1 MENKEQVFLYIRDEI
16 EKIADQEE
24 KQILEEAKA
33 LEKEAYAQM
42 EAEAK
47 KDAKRQLEKEL
58 AAISSKASID
68 AAANLEQ
75 RTKKLVEKRDELV
88 KNIFEQAKNQ
98 LVAFVE
104 SNEYKDY
111 MINHI
116 QKIGQEYQMTGCVLN
131 LRKEDMKYQKELVKA
146 YGFDIE
152 VKINDQIRLGGFIIE
167 NPVTHVVCDETLETA
182 LENQKD
188 WFYKTSGLMIK

>member
-88 KNIFEQAKNQ
+88 KNIFEQAKNK
-98 LVAFVE
+98 LIAFVE
-104 SNEYKDY
+104 SDEYKDY
-111 MINHI
+111 LINHI
-116 QKIGQEYQMTGCVLN
+116 QKIGQEYQMTGCILN

-152 VKINDQIRLGGFIIE
+152 VKDNDQIHLGGFIIE

>member
-88 KNIFEQAKNQ
+88 KNIFEQAKNK
-98 LVAFVE
+98 LIAFVE
-104 SNEYKDY
+104 SDEYKDY
-111 MINHI
+111 LINHI
-116 QKIGQEYQMTGCVLN
+116 QKIGQEYQMTGCILN

-152 VKINDQIRLGGFIIE
+152 VKDNNQIHLGGFIIE

>member
-68 AAANLEQ
+68 AASNLEQ

-88 KNIFEQAKNQ
+88 KNIFEQAKNK
-98 LVAFVE
+98 LIAFVE
-104 SNEYKDY
+104 SDEYKDY
-111 MINHI
+111 LIDHI
-116 QKIGQEYQMTGCVLN
+116 QKIGQEYQMTGCILN

-152 VKINDQIRLGGFIIE
+152 VKDNNQIHLGGFIIE

>member
-88 KNIFEQAKNQ
+88 KNIFEQAKNK
-98 LVAFVE
+98 LIAFVE
-104 SNEYKDY
+104 SDEYKDY
-111 MINHI
+111 LINHI
-116 QKIGQEYQMTGCVLN
+116 QKIGQEYQMTGCILN

-152 VKINDQIRLGGFIIE
+152 VKENDQIHLGGFIIE
-167 NPVTHVVCDETLETA
+167 NHVTHVVCD
-182 LENQKD
+182 
-188 WFYKTSGLMIK
+188 

>member
-16 EKIADQEE
+16 EKVADREE
-24 KQILEEAKA
+24 KQILEEADA

-88 KNIFEQAKNQ
+88 KNIFEQAKNK
-98 LVAFVE
+98 LIAFVE
-104 SNEYKDY
+104 SDEYKDY
-111 MINHI
+111 LIDHI
-116 QKIGQEYQMTGCVLN
+116 QKIGQEYQMTGCILN

-152 VKINDQIRLGGFIIE
+152 VKDNNQIHLGGFIIE

>member
-98 LVAFVE
+98 LIAFVE
-104 SNEYKDY
+104 SDEYKDY
-111 MINHI
+111 LIDHI
-116 QKIGQEYQMTGCVLN
+116 QKIGQEYQMTGCILN

>member
-24 KQILEEAKA
+24 KQILEEAKT

-88 KNIFEQAKNQ
+88 KNIFEQAKNK
-98 LVAFVE
+98 LIAFVE
-104 SNEYKDY
+104 SDEYKDY
-111 MINHI
+111 LIDHI
-116 QKIGQEYQMTGCVLN
+116 QKIGQEYQMTGCILN

-152 VKINDQIRLGGFIIE
+152 VKDNDQIHLGGFIIE

>member
-16 EKIADQEE
+16 KKVADREE
-24 KQILEEAKA
+24 KQILEEADI
-33 LEKEAYAQM
+33 LEKEAYQQM

-58 AAISSKASID
+58 ASISSKASIES
-68 AAANLEQ
+68 ATNLEQ
-75 RTKKLVEKRDELV
+75 RTKKLVEKREELV
-88 KNIFEQAKNQ
+88 KDIFAQAKNQ
-98 LVAFVE
+98 LEAFVKTK
-104 SNEYKDY
+104 EYKDY
-111 MINHI
+111 LIRHI
-116 QKIGQEYQMTGCVLN
+116 QKIGQDYQMTGCILN
-131 LRKEDMKYQKELVKA
+131 LREEDMPYQKDLVQA
-146 YGFDIE
+146 YGFDID
-152 VKINDQIRLGGFIIE
+152 VQVDHHIQLGGFVIE

>member
-88 KNIFEQAKNQ
+88 KNIFEQAKNK
-98 LVAFVE
+98 LIAFVE
-104 SNEYKDY
+104 SDEYKDY
-111 MINHI
+111 LIDHI
-116 QKIGQEYQMTGCVLN
+116 QKIGQEYQMTGCILN

-152 VKINDQIRLGGFIIE
+152 VKDNNQIHLGGFIIE

>member
-88 KNIFEQAKNQ
+88 KNIFEQAKNK
-98 LVAFVE
+98 LIAFVE
-104 SNEYKDY
+104 SDEYKDY
-111 MINHI
+111 LIDHI
-116 QKIGQEYQMTGCVLN
+116 QKIGQEYQMTGCILN

-152 VKINDQIRLGGFIIE
+152 VKDNNQIHLGGFIIE

-188 WFYKTSGLMIK
+188 WFYKTSG

>member
-42 EAEAK
+42 DAEAK

-88 KNIFEQAKNQ
+88 KNIFEQAKNK
-98 LVAFVE
+98 LIAFVE
-104 SNEYKDY
+104 SDEYKDY
-111 MINHI
+111 LIDHI
-116 QKIGQEYQMTGCVLN
+116 QKIGQEYQMTGCILN

-152 VKINDQIRLGGFIIE
+152 VKDNDQIHLGGFIIE

>member
-88 KNIFEQAKNQ
+88 KNIFEQAKNK
-98 LVAFVE
+98 LIAFVE
-104 SNEYKDY
+104 SDEYKDY
-111 MINHI
+111 LIDHI
-116 QKIGQEYQMTGCVLN
+116 QKIGQEYQMTGCILN

-152 VKINDQIRLGGFIIE
+152 VKDNDQIHLGGFIIE

>member
-68 AAANLEQ
+68 AAANLEK

-88 KNIFEQAKNQ
+88 KNIFEQAKNK
-98 LVAFVE
+98 LIAFVE
-104 SNEYKDY
+104 SDEYKDY
-111 MINHI
+111 LIDHI
-116 QKIGQEYQMTGCVLN
+116 QKIGQEYQMTGCILN

-152 VKINDQIRLGGFIIE
+152 VKDNDQIHLGGFIIE